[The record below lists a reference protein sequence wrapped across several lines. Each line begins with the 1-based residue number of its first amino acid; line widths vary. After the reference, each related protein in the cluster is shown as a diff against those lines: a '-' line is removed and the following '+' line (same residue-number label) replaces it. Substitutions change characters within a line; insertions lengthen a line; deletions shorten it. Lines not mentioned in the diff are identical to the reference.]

1 MQSQSIYI
9 SLLALFMDSSSS
21 SYFSV
26 QNSIGKNSAW
36 HSFSTTSEKPLLVI
50 FRKKPDAIIIS
61 QNPCGFPPV
70 ITFLHKNFPAVGRFV
85 FLASSS
91 TTKTHTIIS
100 RWVRTQ
106 NSMYFIAGW
115 MKRKKKKSTKYKK
128 VDTWLLETSALNL
141 NSLCFIKEFSK
152 RQARLNF
159 RPWLSMPAY
168 GK

>member
-91 TTKTHTIIS
+91 TKTLRPVPSYHDELELKIQCSISLLNEEKERKINQVQIS
-100 RWVRTQ
+100 RY
-106 NSMYFIAGW
+106 MI
-115 MKRKKKKSTKYKK
+115 
-128 VDTWLLETSALNL
+128 TWDISENITD
-141 NSLCFIKEFSK
+141 
-152 RQARLNF
+152 
-159 RPWLSMPAY
+159 
-168 GK
+168 

>member
-36 HSFSTTSEKPLLVI
+36 HSFSTTSEKPLLAI

-70 ITFLHKNFPAVGRFV
+70 ITFLHKNFPVVGRFV

-91 TTKTHTIIS
+91 TKTLRPIS
-100 RWVRTQ
+100 SYHDELELKIQ
-106 NSMYFIAGW
+106 CSILLLNEE
-115 MKRKKKKSTKYKK
+115 KERKINQVQVSRHNI
-128 VDTWLLETSALNL
+128 TWDISENITD
-141 NSLCFIKEFSK
+141 
-152 RQARLNF
+152 
-159 RPWLSMPAY
+159 
-168 GK
+168 